1 MKMFRRGFRS
11 FLPVF
16 LFLAMTVGFIWGLN
30 PVTVQAAAFANGA
43 DVSWLPQ
50 MEAQGYKFYD
60 DSGVQKDCLQ
70 ILKEHGIDSIRLRVW
85 VNPSNDLYSGHC
97 SKSEMVSMAVRAKNM
112 GFRIMIDFHYSDSW
126 ADPGK
131 QNKPAA
137 WSGHGITQ
145 LKTDVY
151 NHTTD
156 VLNALKSSGV
166 TPEWVQVGNE
176 TNDGMLWEDGRASK
190 SMSNFTQ
197 LINSGYDAV
206 KAVFSSAKV
215 IVHISN
221 GYDNSLFRW
230 IFDGLKNNGGKY
242 DVIAMSLYPSSSNW
256 SSLNSQCLAN
266 MNDMVSRY
274 GKEIIIS
281 EVGME
286 YTDASACKSFLTDII
301 NKTKSV
307 SGGKGTGV
315 FYWEPQCYNWAG
327 YTKGAWNTNGRPT
340 VALDAFGGSVGPTPT
355 PVRTATPTRTAT
367 STPVRTVTPT
377 PIRTVTPNVTP
388 VRTPTPNGTPV
399 RTATPIP
406 PTGSIKVQFY
416 NQSTAATTNQLY
428 LNINLVNTGSA
439 AITLANVKIR
449 YYYTI
454 DGAKPQNFYCDWAQA
469 GSANVTGTFVTL
481 SAAKTGA
488 DTYVEIGFLSGGGN
502 LAGGAGTPIQA
513 RIAKNDW
520 TNYTQTN
527 DYSFN
532 ASATNYVDWTKVTG
546 YISGSIQWGTEP

>member
-1 MKMFRRGFRS
+1 MFRKGFRS
-11 FLPVF
+11 VLPLF
-16 LFLAMTVGFIWGLN
+16 LFFIIAIGYIWGFT
-30 PVTVQAAAFANGA
+30 PGTVQAATFANGA

-50 MEAQGYKFYD
+50 MEARGYKFYD

-85 VNPSNDLYSGHC
+85 VNPSNDPYTGHC
-97 SKSEMVSMAVRAKNM
+97 SKDETVSMAVRAKNM

-131 QNKPAA
+131 QYKPAA
-137 WSGHGITQ
+137 WSSHGISQ

-156 VLNALKSSGV
+156 MLNALKTSGV

-206 KAVFSSAKV
+206 KAVFSNAKV

-221 GYDNSLFRW
+221 GYNNSLFRW
-230 IFDGLKNNGGKY
+230 IFDGLKSNGGKY

-256 SSLNSQCLAN
+256 SSLNSQCLTN

-286 YTDASACKSFLTDII
+286 STDAATCKSFLTDII

-307 SGGKGTGV
+307 SGGKGLGV
-315 FYWEPQCYNWAG
+315 FYWEPECYNWAG

-340 VALDAFGGSVGPTPT
+340 VAMDAFLGSDGTTPTPT
-355 PVRTATPTRTAT
+355 RTMTPSRTATPTT
-367 STPVRTVTPT
+367 TVTPGATTTLT
-377 PIRTVTPNVTP
+377 PTPVFTP
-388 VRTPTPNGTPV
+388 VRTPSPGV
-399 RTATPIP
+399 TPIP
-406 PTGSIKVQFY
+406 TATAIPSTGDIKIQFY
-416 NQSTAATTNQLY
+416 NQSSAATTNQLY
-428 LNINLVNTGSA
+428 LNFRLVNSGTAGV
-439 AITLANVKIR
+439 TLSSVKIR

-454 DGAKPQNFYCDWAQA
+454 DGPKPQNFYCDWAQA
-469 GSANVTGTFVTL
+469 GGGNISGSFVTM
-481 SAAKTGA
+481 STSKTGA
-488 DTYVEIGFLSGGGN
+488 DTYVEIGFSSGAGN
-502 LAGGAGTPIQA
+502 LAGGASTTIQA
-513 RIAKNDW
+513 RVAKNDW

-532 ASATNYVDWTKVTG
+532 SSATTYVDWTRVTG
-546 YISGSIQWGTEP
+546 YISGALQWGVEP